1 MNDSDKTRTKGETV
15 EERGGEQSCMND
27 SDKDEWVTRLHADSD
42 ETLRSIMQTECQ
54 WSSVGE
60 VPNRCGEV

>member
-1 MNDSDKTRTKGETV
+1 
-15 EERGGEQSCMND
+15 MND

-42 ETLRSIMQTECQ
+42 ETLRSIMQMECQ
-54 WSSVGE
+54 WNSVGE

>member
-27 SDKDEWVTRLHADSD
+27 SDKKTNKEGRDRRRER
-42 ETLRSIMQTECQ
+42 
-54 WSSVGE
+54 G
-60 VPNRCGEV
+60 